1 MIRFVK
7 HQDIDPARWDET
19 IRQSRFPSVFC
30 SYEMLD
36 ILTGDDTWH
45 ALILDDYAYIMP
57 LPERSKFGIHYVY
70 SPFFVS
76 QLGIF
81 SAKETS
87 AQIVSDFFNAIPKTV
102 KHIDLL
108 LNTTNDHAFI
118 GQFTTAMVSHQ
129 LDLSHD
135 YQDLST
141 GFSQNTKRNIK
152 AAQKHNLILHHDEC
166 NVEDIIHLF
175 STNRGKKKEVHF
187 KPKDYEILTAAA
199 CQLKKLNRLQ
209 IYSVCT
215 DDGQTIANAMFV
227 RDYDRYWFWF
237 SGRDTQYAD
246 SKPMFFLLDKFIEE
260 HAGEH
265 SILDFNGSMNEN
277 VARLYKGFGGQPYE
291 IRMINYSKQIHWQL
305 LLKLY
310 HLIKG

>member
-19 IRQSRFPSVFC
+19 IRQSQFPSLFC
-30 SYEMLD
+30 TYNMLD
-36 ILTGDDTWH
+36 ILTGNDTWH

-57 LPERSKFGIHYVY
+57 LPERSKFGIHYIY

-81 SAKETS
+81 SAKETT
-87 AQIVSDFFNAIPKTV
+87 AQIVSDFFNAIPRTV

-108 LNTTNDHAFI
+108 LNTTNDHDFI
-118 GQFTTAMVSHQ
+118 KAYTTALVSHQ
-129 LDLSHD
+129 LDLGRS
-135 YQDLST
+135 YQDLSA
-141 GFSQNTKRNIK
+141 GFSQNTKRNIR
-152 AAQKHNLILHHDEC
+152 AAQKHNLTLQHDEC
-166 NVEDIIHLF
+166 SVEDIIQLF
-175 STNRGKKKEVHF
+175 STNRGRKKEVHF
-187 KPKDYEILTAAA
+187 KPKDYEILTSAAK
-199 CQLKKLNRLQ
+199 QLKKLNCLQ

-215 DDGQTIANAMFV
+215 EDGHTIANAIFV
-227 RDYDRYWFWF
+227 RDYNRYLFWF
-237 SGRDTQYAD
+237 SGRDMMYAD

-260 HAGEH
+260 HAEEQ
-265 SILDFNGSMNEN
+265 SVLDFNGSMNEN